1 MQISGAGYGPAFLR
15 AFSFVRHFQP
25 GRTEYHLLGERP
37 GGVFVPDLLAYIDP
51 GSGSLIIQVAIA
63 TLVAIPIFF
72 RTQIARIVN
81 RVRGRT
87 EAQAPA
93 DDRADGD

>member
-1 MQISGAGYGPAFLR
+1 
-15 AFSFVRHFQP
+15 
-25 GRTEYHLLGERP
+25 
-37 GGVFVPDLLAYIDP
+37 VFVPDLLAYIDP

-72 RTQIARIVN
+72 RTQITRIVN